1 MKNFTFVK
9 IALAAL
15 LGVVMLSSCKE
26 LSLSE
31 TKLKYSAWGETNSF
45 VVKTD
50 LNWEIVEQPDWV
62 DTKKIEENGRTTVEV
77 TIDKNHSF
85 DSRSGKIKIQTAEK
99 YYIVDIIQDGVHKEQ
114 ESGDLGLSV
123 EWGTCNMGA
132 TNSYEYGK
140 FYTWDE
146 IHNYESNGYRLPTA
160 EEQKELLNKC
170 MSVWGENNGVNGLW
184 FVAKNGNAVFLPAAG
199 GRDGSDVD
207 DVGSSGH
214 YWSSSAGVYG
224 YYYACCLYFNVGGAS
239 VGNYGRDYGLSVR
252 LVLGL

>member
-1 MKNFTFVK
+1 MKKHTFVK

-15 LGVVMLSSCKE
+15 LGVVMLSSCTE

-31 TKLKYSAWGETNSF
+31 TKLTYSAWDETNSF

-50 LNWEIVEQPDWV
+50 LNWEFVEQPDWV

-77 TIDKNHSF
+77 TTEKNHSF

-99 YYIVDIIQDGVHKEQ
+99 LYIVDIIQDGVHKEQ

-140 FYTWDE
+140 FYTWNE
-146 IHNYESNGYRLPTA
+146 IHNYESNGYRLPKA
-160 EEQKELLNKC
+160 EEQRELLEKC
-170 MSVWGENNGVNGLW
+170 VHAWGENNGVNGMW
-184 FVAKNGNAVFLPAAG
+184 FVAKNGNAVFLPTAG
-199 GRDGSDVD
+199 YRLGSDVD
-207 DVGSSGH
+207 YVGSRGY
-214 YWSSSAGVYG
+214 YWSSSASGSYYAFYLTFNSDGAYMGYG
-224 YYYACCLYFNVGGAS
+224 YDRGG
-239 VGNYGRDYGLSVR
+239 GQSVR
-252 LVLGL
+252 LVRGL